1 MVPVFLLVFVFAL
14 TGCSKKEPISVDT
27 FKSIMTDEGY
37 QIVDATDQ
45 YKEDFVENV
54 SIAVKDDKYQIEFYD
69 LNSESKA
76 KTAYEANI
84 EKFKEL
90 KGSSSMETNVTLGNY
105 STYKLTTDGKYC
117 VVSRIGDTFIY
128 IDVPS
133 DYKTEVNDALE
144 KLGY

>member
-1 MVPVFLLVFVFAL
+1 
-14 TGCSKKEPISVDT
+14 
-27 FKSIMTDEGY
+27 MTDEGY
-37 QIVDATDQ
+37 QIVDVTDQ

-76 KTAYEANI
+76 KTAYKANV

-90 KGSSSMETNVTLGNY
+90 KGSSSTETNVTLGNY
-105 STYKLTTDGKYC
+105 STYKLTADGKYC

-128 IDVPS
+128 INVPS
-133 DYKTEVNDALE
+133 DYKTEVNDALK